1 MGFDTSGAQHQ
12 APIDSRYS
20 LAMSP
25 IATPQP
31 SDPPEPAAPRLVIL
45 WGSSAL
51 DAASAGEL
59 AFRYAATAAAM
70 DIAVELHAVSAG
82 AVQHLA
88 EGATGQALRD
98 RIRQATEAGAC
109 VYVCPAA
116 LAGQGLVMQDL
127 IEQVSGV
134 RGAASL
140 LAAGLAPG
148 ARFLNF

>member
-1 MGFDTSGAQHQ
+1 
-12 APIDSRYS
+12 
-20 LAMSP
+20 MSP
-25 IATPQP
+25 NVPPPVIPPATSPEAVAP
-31 SDPPEPAAPRLVIL
+31 SLVIL

-59 AFRYAATAAAM
+59 AFRYAASAAAM
-70 DIAVELHAVSAG
+70 DVAVELHAVSAG

-88 EGATGQALRD
+88 EGAAEQVLLE
-98 RIRQATEAGAC
+98 RIRQAVEAGAC

-116 LAGQGLVMQDL
+116 LARQGLVLQDL

>member
-1 MGFDTSGAQHQ
+1 MPPT
-12 APIDSRYS
+12 AP
-20 LAMSP
+20 P
-25 IATPQP
+25 PATPP
-31 SDPPEPAAPRLVIL
+31 ADPPDTAAPSLVIL

-59 AFRYAATAAAM
+59 AFRYAASAAAM
-70 DIAVELHAVSAG
+70 DLAVELHAVSAG
-82 AVQHLA
+82 AVQQLA
-88 EGATGQALRD
+88 EGAADQVLLERIHQAV
-98 RIRQATEAGAC
+98 EAGAC
-109 VYVCPAA
+109 IYVCPAA
-116 LAGQGLVMQDL
+116 LARQGLVLQDL

>member
-1 MGFDTSGAQHQ
+1 
-12 APIDSRYS
+12 
-20 LAMSP
+20 MSP
-25 IATPQP
+25 NVPPPVITPATL
-31 SDPPEPAAPRLVIL
+31 PETVAPRLVIL

-59 AFRYAATAAAM
+59 AFRYAASAAAM
-70 DIAVELHAVSAG
+70 DLAVELHAVSAG
-82 AVQHLA
+82 TVQQLA
-88 EGATGQALRD
+88 EGAADQVLLERICQAV
-98 RIRQATEAGAC
+98 EAGAC

-116 LAGQGLVMQDL
+116 LARQGLVLQDL

>member
-1 MGFDTSGAQHQ
+1 
-12 APIDSRYS
+12 
-20 LAMSP
+20 MSP
-25 IATPQP
+25 NVSPPVIPPVTSPEAVAP
-31 SDPPEPAAPRLVIL
+31 SLVIL

-59 AFRYAATAAAM
+59 AFRYAASAAAM
-70 DIAVELHAVSAG
+70 DVAVELHAVSAG

-88 EGATGQALRD
+88 EGAAEQVLLE
-98 RIRQATEAGAC
+98 RIRQAVEAGAC

-116 LAGQGLVMQDL
+116 LARQGLVLQDL

>member
-1 MGFDTSGAQHQ
+1 MPPT
-12 APIDSRYS
+12 AP
-20 LAMSP
+20 P
-25 IATPQP
+25 PATP
-31 SDPPEPAAPRLVIL
+31 PETAAPRLVIL

-59 AFRYAATAAAM
+59 AFRYAASAAAM
-70 DIAVELHAVSAG
+70 DMAVELHAVSAG

-88 EGATGQALRD
+88 EGAADQGLLERICQAV
-98 RIRQATEAGAC
+98 EAGAC

-116 LAGQGLVMQDL
+116 LARQGLVVQDL

>member
-1 MGFDTSGAQHQ
+1 MPPT
-12 APIDSRYS
+12 APPPAI
-20 LAMSP
+20 P
-25 IATPQP
+25 PVIPPATP
-31 SDPPEPAAPRLVIL
+31 PETAAPRLVIL

-59 AFRYAATAAAM
+59 AFRYAASAAAM
-70 DIAVELHAVSAG
+70 DMAVELHAVSAG

-88 EGATGQALRD
+88 EGAADQGLLERICQAV
-98 RIRQATEAGAC
+98 EAGAC

-116 LAGQGLVMQDL
+116 LARQGLVVQDL